1 MQVKKLVLHNYRN
14 YRDLTLH
21 FSHTV
26 NIFIGS
32 NAQGKTNILEAIYF
46 GAMGRSHRTNLEG
59 ELIRWNQP
67 AGGIQIDFSRLD
79 IANHLAFKLIQNQN
93 KEILLNSHP
102 VKPRELIG
110 SFNAVL
116 FSPEDL
122 LLIKGMPV
130 GRRKFLD
137 SEISQ
142 ASPSYYRQLLQYNRI
157 LSQRN
162 HLLKKIREHKAKP
175 ELLDAWDEQLAAA
188 AGLIVGKRCLA
199 VKKLAMLANLMHRKI
214 TNNQENLAVTYLV
227 HGLDQT
233 LADDMAAWYRRQLSS
248 LREHDI
254 FRGSTGVGPHRDD
267 LQLTVNGINLRNFGS
282 QGQQR
287 TGVLALKLAEL
298 EFIKSETGEYPVLLL
313 DDVMSEL
320 DSTRREHLLS
330 FIRERVQTF
339 ITATEPKYFP
349 EGQSGCYYQVSQGKV
364 TESDRSDHCV

>member
-14 YRDLTLH
+14 YIDLTLN
-21 FSHTV
+21 FSHHI
-26 NIFIGS
+26 NIFIGP

-59 ELIRWNQP
+59 ELIRWNQA
-67 AGGIQIDFSRLD
+67 AGGIQIEFSRLD

-102 VKPRELIG
+102 VKSRDLIG
-110 SFNAVL
+110 AFNAVL

-122 LLIKGMPV
+122 LLIKGIPA

-137 SEISQ
+137 TEISQ
-142 ASPSYYRQLLQYNRI
+142 ASPAYYHQLLQYNRI

-175 ELLDAWDEQLAAA
+175 ELLDTWDEQFAAA
-188 AGLIVGKRCLA
+188 AGWIVDKRRLA
-199 VKKLAMLANLMHRKI
+199 VKKLSMLANLMHRKI
-214 TNNQENLAVTYLV
+214 TNHQENLAVTYLV
-227 HGLDQT
+227 QGVDQSP
-233 LADDMAAWYRRQLSS
+233 ADDMIAWYCHQLPI

-320 DSTRREHLLS
+320 DSMRREHLLS

-339 ITATEPKYFP
+339 ITATETKYFP
-349 EGQSGCYYQVSQGKV
+349 EKQTGRYYQVLQGKV
-364 TESDRSDHCV
+364 TESDRSGHCV